1 MTIYKNYYK
10 DYKDYTEEENYKYGI
25 RKNVSR
31 SKRIK

>member
-10 DYKDYTEEENYKYGI
+10 DYMEEENYQYCI

>member
-10 DYKDYTEEENYKYGI
+10 DYMEEKNYQCGTK
-25 RKNVSR
+25 KNVSR

>member
-10 DYKDYTEEENYKYGI
+10 DYMEEENYQYGI

-31 SKRIK
+31 RIK